1 MKTKIIVIIL
11 LITAI
16 GLFFGVIIPKV
27 ILTQSNQYYGKEV
40 FTTEQGYD
48 TFKQELVN
56 SNAIWSATAQSN
68 SYVQALSSD
77 PPIIVRFSV
86 FVAKDINFPYGKKS
100 NGTTNTMIWGSVI
113 FILIIAGIYLIPG
126 LWKEDM
132 AYLFKWKEEV
142 K

>member
-1 MKTKIIVIIL
+1 MKTRIIVTIL
-11 LITAI
+11 LITVI

-48 TFKQELVN
+48 VFKQELVN

-86 FVAKDINFPYGKKS
+86 FVTKDINFPYGKKS
-100 NGTTNTMIWGSVI
+100 NGSTNAMIYGSAI
-113 FILIIAGIYLIPG
+113 FVLIIASIYFIPG
-126 LWKEDM
+126 LWKEDID
-132 AYLFKWKEEV
+132 YLFKWKKED